1 MCLATKLFKLER
13 IVKDTEYANYEHFA
27 LPVTECSFGCSN
39 LSRFLKEKKEQ
50 VYSAKNIKSFG

>member
-39 LSRFLKEKKEQ
+39 LSRFLKGKKR
-50 VYSAKNIKSFG
+50 KGL